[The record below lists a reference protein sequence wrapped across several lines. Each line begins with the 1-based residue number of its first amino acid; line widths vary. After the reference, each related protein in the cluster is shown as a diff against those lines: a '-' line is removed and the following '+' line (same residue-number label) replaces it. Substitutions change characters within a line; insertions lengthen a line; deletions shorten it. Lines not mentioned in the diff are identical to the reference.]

1 MCLSAAVAQREV
13 RGHPP
18 ARLRDGAG
26 DEVHAGELF
35 QLLKRAL
42 TAPEPRIPHAGREL
56 LVISTLP
63 PRVNVRSQIRGRL

>member
-26 DEVHAGELF
+26 DEVRAGELF
-35 QLLKRAL
+35 QLLNARRP
-42 TAPEPRIPHAGREL
+42 APEPEYRTPDESSWL
-56 LVISTLP
+56 Y
-63 PRVNVRSQIRGRL
+63 RLFLRA